1 MLEYKGYTG
10 TVEFDDE
17 IGAFQGEVAHL
28 RDVIT
33 FEGTSVDELRRAFR
47 DSIDDYLEWCAQR
60 GIEAEKPAQL
70 VA

>member
-10 TVEFDDE
+10 TAEFDDE
-17 IGAFQGEVAHL
+17 VGVFQGEVAHL

-33 FEGTSVDELRRAFR
+33 FEGTSVESLEQAFK
-47 DSIDDYLEWCAQR
+47 DSIDDYLEWCVER
-60 GIEAEKPAQL
+60 GKEAEKPANL

>member
-33 FEGTSVDELRRAFR
+33 FEGISVEELRQAFR
-47 DSIDDYLEWCAQR
+47 DSIDDYVEWCAER
-60 GIEAEKPAQL
+60 GKKAEKPL
-70 VA
+70 VLAA